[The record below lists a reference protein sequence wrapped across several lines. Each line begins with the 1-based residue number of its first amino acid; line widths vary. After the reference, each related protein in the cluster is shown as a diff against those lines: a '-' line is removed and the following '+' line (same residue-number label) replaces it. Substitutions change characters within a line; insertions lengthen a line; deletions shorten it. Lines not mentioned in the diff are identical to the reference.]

1 LLKHLQNQL
10 IIIKYLLNI
19 ERNDFMIQSVNE
31 NIEVLASNSSPISFL
46 NDDVRTRKANCCNWL
61 QHNEGSPIYK
71 ILEGGIYEVSFNANV
86 TSATAGTVALGLF
99 QDGILIPGTTVIAEV
114 VTAGDYYNVSFDKLI
129 KICCRGDASL
139 TIASVPNV
147 LTGATL
153 PGTPVVTEIP
163 VVQNANLII
172 TKQC

>member
-1 LLKHLQNQL
+1 
-10 IIIKYLLNI
+10 
-19 ERNDFMIQSVNE
+19 MIQSVLE
-31 NIEVLASNSSPISFL
+31 SITTLTSNSSPITFTD
-46 NDDVRTRKANCCNWL
+46 DDVRTRKANCCNWL

-139 TIASVPNV
+139 TVASVPNV

-153 PGTPVVTEIP
+153 PGTPTVTEIP
-163 VVQNANLII
+163 AIQNANFSI
-172 TKQC
+172 TKKC

>member
-1 LLKHLQNQL
+1 
-10 IIIKYLLNI
+10 
-19 ERNDFMIQSVNE
+19 MIQSVLE
-31 NIEVLASNSSPISFL
+31 TITPLVSNSSAVAFT

-114 VTAGDYYNVSFDKLI
+114 ATAGDYYNVSFDKLI
-129 KICCRGDASL
+129 KVCCRGDSTL
-139 TIASVPNV
+139 TVQSVPNV
-147 LTGATL
+147 VAGATL
-153 PGTPVVTEIP
+153 PGTPVVTQIP
-163 VVQNANLII
+163 VLQNANFSI
-172 TKQC
+172 TKRC

>member
-1 LLKHLQNQL
+1 
-10 IIIKYLLNI
+10 
-19 ERNDFMIQSVNE
+19 MIQSVNE
-31 NIEVLASNSSPISFL
+31 SIEVLASNSSTISFL

-61 QHNEGSPIYK
+61 QHNEGLPIYK
-71 ILEGGIYEVSFNANV
+71 ILEGGIYKVSFNANV
-86 TSATAGTVALGLF
+86 TSATAGTVAIGLF

-139 TIASVPNV
+139 TIGSVPSV

-153 PGTPVVTEIP
+153 PGTPTVTEIP
-163 VVQNANLII
+163 VIQNANLSI
-172 TKQC
+172 TKKC

>member
-1 LLKHLQNQL
+1 
-10 IIIKYLLNI
+10 
-19 ERNDFMIQSVNE
+19 MIQSVLE
-31 NIEVLASNSSPISFL
+31 PITVFTSNTSTITFT

-61 QHNEGSPIYK
+61 QHSEGSPIYK

-172 TKQC
+172 TKEC

>member
-1 LLKHLQNQL
+1 
-10 IIIKYLLNI
+10 
-19 ERNDFMIQSVNE
+19 MIQSVNE
-31 NIEVLASNSSPISFL
+31 NIEVLTSNSSTVSFT
-46 NDDVRTRKANCCNWL
+46 NDDIRTRRANCYCNGWL
-61 QHNEGSPIYK
+61 QHSEGSPIYK

-99 QDGILIPGTTVIAEV
+99 QDGILIPGTTVLAEV
-114 VTAGDYYNVSFDKLI
+114 ATAGDYYNVSFDKLI

-172 TKQC
+172 TKKC